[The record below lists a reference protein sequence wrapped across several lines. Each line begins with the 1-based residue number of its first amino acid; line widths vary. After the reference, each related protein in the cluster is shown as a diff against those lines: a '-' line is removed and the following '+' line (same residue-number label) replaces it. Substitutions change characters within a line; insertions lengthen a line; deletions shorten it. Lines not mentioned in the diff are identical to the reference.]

1 MSENADSLRIERR
14 IAAPRDL
21 VFRLWTKS
29 EYLLRWFAPR
39 ACTLEIHA
47 FDFRV
52 GGELVTTIRG
62 PDGSACKAVATYL
75 EVVPNERIVYR
86 IAARKSDAA
95 APEQSTVTVTFA
107 DERGG
112 TLLRLHQTVPEEL
125 ARRTGALPSW
135 IEMLERL
142 EEQTPGLGHGAGA
155 APSRLELFYH
165 PLASYCHKVLIGLYE
180 SATPF
185 VPKQVDLLDDASRA
199 SFFALWPVGKMPVL
213 RDGNTGRVIP
223 ETSIILEYL
232 DRHYPG
238 PRPLLP
244 DDPELAL
251 EARLWDRFFD
261 LYVHAPMQRIVADR
275 LRAEGERDTRAVGEA
290 RASLRTAYDVLEPR
304 MRDREWAVGS
314 AFGFADCAAA
324 PALFYAAIVE
334 PFDAER
340 PALSAYF
347 ERLVTRP
354 SYARVLAE
362 ARPYFELFPFRE
374 AVPRRFL

>member
-1 MSENADSLRIERR
+1 MPRNADLLHIERR

-29 EYLLRWFAPR
+29 EYLSRWFAPR

-86 IAARKSDAA
+86 IAARKSDDD

-142 EEQTPGLGHGAGA
+142 EEQAPGVGA

-232 DRHYPG
+232 DVHYPG
-238 PRPLLP
+238 ARRLLP
-244 DDPELAL
+244 EDPELAL

-275 LRAEGERDTRAVGEA
+275 LRGEGERDAKGVGEA
-290 RASLRTAYDVLEPR
+290 RASLRAAYDVLESR
-304 MRDREWAVGS
+304 RRDREWAVGDS
-314 AFGFADCAAA
+314 FGFADCAAA
-324 PALFYAAIVE
+324 PALFYASIVE
-334 PFDAER
+334 PFGDSR
-340 PALSAYF
+340 PALAAYF
-347 ERLVTRP
+347 ERLVARP